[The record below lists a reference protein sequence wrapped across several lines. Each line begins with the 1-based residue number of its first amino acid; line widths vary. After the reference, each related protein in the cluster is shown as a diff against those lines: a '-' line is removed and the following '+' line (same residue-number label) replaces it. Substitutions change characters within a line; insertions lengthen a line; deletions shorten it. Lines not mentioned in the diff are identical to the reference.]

1 MATVASTKSGVSPEQ
16 VGQSNWFGEM
26 SHVQWTLANGDDG
39 APVSFAEF
47 SDRSIQFTGTFGAGG
62 SIQLEGSN
70 DLTSPTNWFV
80 LTDYQGNNIVK
91 TAAAFEGVEEPS
103 VWVRPRVTAGDGT
116 TALVAKLYCRRP
128 RGRASI

>member
-1 MATVASTKSGVSPEQ
+1 MATIVPTKSGVSPEQ
-16 VGQSNWFGEM
+16 VGQSNWFGE
-26 SHVQWTLANGDDG
+26 SAHISWGPLANGDDG
-39 APVSFAEF
+39 TPVSFAEF
-47 SDRSIQFTGTFGAGG
+47 ADRSVQFTGTFGTGG

-70 DLTSPTNWFV
+70 DLTSPTNWFL

-116 TALVAKLYCRRP
+116 TSLTAKLYARRP
-128 RGRASI
+128 RGRAA